1 MIYLIYLLLAVTVT
15 LLSVKASDYVDLLD
29 KKTSLSG
36 AFIGGILLSA
46 VTSLPELF
54 TSISS
59 TVFLDAPSL
68 CIGNILGSD
77 LFNVAALSVVTLIFF
92 RRFLSASISKN
103 HTIVLSFVLL
113 CYLAL
118 ALNFFG
124 ILRFDLLTVS
134 ITSVIILLCYILSV
148 RFLSGEDGEEDEEEN
163 SPLTLRQVVIR
174 FVFVSIGI
182 VVTSIL
188 ITYATDMIS
197 DRLGLAQG
205 FAGALLLG
213 VATSLPELASTIALF
228 RLGNFDIA
236 VGNIVGSNIFNFL
249 ILVVADILYTGTG
262 LYSFADPSTQL
273 LMACG
278 AVAMVSTWLL
288 LRLRG
293 KAATLLC
300 PLVTTV
306 SYLAFLLIG

>member
-1 MIYLIYLLLAVTVT
+1 MIYLIYLILAVTVT

-77 LFNVAALSVVTLIFF
+77 LFNVAALSVVIFIF
-92 RRFLSASISKN
+92 YRKFVGAPVSKN

-124 ILRFDLLTVS
+124 ILRFEFLTVS
-134 ITSVIILLCYILSV
+134 ITSAVILLCYILSV
-148 RFLSGEDGEEDEEEN
+148 RFLSGEDGEEDESEN
-163 SPLTLRQVVIR
+163 SPLTLRQVVVR
-174 FVFVSIGI
+174 FIFVSIGI

-228 RLGNFDIA
+228 RIGNFDIA
-236 VGNIVGSNIFNFL
+236 VGNIVGSNIFNFV
-249 ILVVADILYTGTG
+249 ILVVADVLYTGTG
-262 LYSFADPSTQL
+262 LYAFSDPSTQI
-273 LMACG
+273 LMVCG
-278 AVAMVSTWLL
+278 AVSMVSTWIL
-288 LRLRG
+288 LRRRS
-293 KAATLLC
+293 KTATLLC
-300 PLVTTV
+300 PIVTAA
-306 SYLAFLLIG
+306 SYFAFLLIG

>member
-1 MIYLIYLLLAVTVT
+1 MIYLIYLILAVTVT

-77 LFNVAALSVVTLIFF
+77 LFNVAALSVVILIFYRKF
-92 RRFLSASISKN
+92 VGAPVSKN

-124 ILRFDLLTVS
+124 ILRFEFLTVS
-134 ITSVIILLCYILSV
+134 ITSAVILLCYILSV
-148 RFLSGEDGEEDEEEN
+148 RFLSGEDGEEDESES
-163 SPLTLRQVVIR
+163 SPLTLRQVIVR
-174 FVFVSIGI
+174 FIFVSIGI

-228 RLGNFDIA
+228 RIGNFDIA
-236 VGNIVGSNIFNFL
+236 VGNIVGSNIFNFV
-249 ILVVADILYTGTG
+249 ILVVADVLYTGTG
-262 LYSFADPSTQL
+262 LYAFSDPSTQI
-273 LMACG
+273 LMVCG
-278 AVAMVSTWLL
+278 AVSMVSTWIL
-288 LRLRG
+288 LRRRS
-293 KAATLLC
+293 KVATLLC
-300 PLVTTV
+300 PIVTTA
-306 SYLAFLLIG
+306 SYFAFLLIG

>member
-59 TVFLDAPSL
+59 TMFLDAPSL

-77 LFNVAALSVVTLIFF
+77 LFNVAALSVITLIFF

-103 HTIVLSFVLL
+103 HTIILSFVLL

-182 VVTSIL
+182 VFTSIL

-273 LMACG
+273 LMVCG